1 MYFFFNESDETQ
13 TRTVTLVGF
22 GQVQVWDAASGT
34 MAPLEG
40 AKQVLVGWHAVGDH
54 GTIQPPKDV
63 TVEGDHVLVPLTL
76 TNYEARII
84 VLKKY

>member
-1 MYFFFNESDETQ
+1 MGRPLAHGCLSFGDEKEILG
-13 TRTVTLVGF
+13 V
-22 GQVQVWDAASGT
+22 GQVQVWNATSGT
-34 MAPLEG
+34 IQPLEG
-40 AKQVLVGWHAVGDH
+40 AMPVLVGWHVVGDH